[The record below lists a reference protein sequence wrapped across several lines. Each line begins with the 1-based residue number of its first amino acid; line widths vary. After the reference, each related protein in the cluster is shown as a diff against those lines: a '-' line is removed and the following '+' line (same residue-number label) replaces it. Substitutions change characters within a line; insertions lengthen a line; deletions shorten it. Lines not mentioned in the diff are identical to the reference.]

1 MLFSPARGM
10 HVNVTADGYL
20 IQETIDLDG
29 ISYQRQS
36 GTDSRWKVMPGPST
50 TFHNTGWD
58 NRDPPGNLRVA
69 SWDRVGTEPA
79 WHLTADDGYDWWI
92 GVRRGYP
99 LKMVH
104 QGETGPTVYTFDRFN
119 SSASIQLP
127 SADRLSTKLAQGKVG
142 DRLQLQSLQAQVT
155 QVNPKHQAAARP
167 HPGNHYVA
175 AYLIITNTEPAS
187 VQFDGLLITT
197 DRTGFRYADDSYLA
211 PEPQLGA
218 QEVDPGQSVQG
229 WLSYEVPDGAR
240 GLTLRIPP
248 PGEQS
253 AVDYLFSIALGG

>member
-1 MLFSPARGM
+1 
-10 HVNVTADGYL
+10 
-20 IQETIDLDG
+20 
-29 ISYQRQS
+29 
-36 GTDSRWKVMPGPST
+36 MPGPST
-50 TFHNTGWD
+50 MFHNTGWD

-92 GVRRGYP
+92 GVRGGYP

-104 QGETGPTVYTFDRFN
+104 QGDTGPTVYTFDRFN

-127 SADRLSTKLAQGKVG
+127 SADQLSTKLAQGKVG
-142 DRLQLQSLQAQVT
+142 DRLQLQSVQAQVT
-155 QVNPKHQAAARP
+155 QVNPKHRAAARS

-175 AYLIITNTEPAS
+175 AYLIITNTGPAPLH
-187 VQFDGLLITT
+187 FDGLLITT

-218 QEVDPGQSVQG
+218 QDVDPGQSVQG

-240 GLTLRIPP
+240 GLTLRVPP